1 MNFNNYTGTDVGQK
15 RKANEDAHGDRM
27 TVNGYVFVVC
37 DGMGGH
43 VGGATASQMAVQSI
57 LEYFDKEPLDN
68 IIIGIDKAIKF
79 ANEQIFATALAQPE
93 LKGMGTTATVT
104 VMREEGAYIGH
115 VGDSRIY
122 LKSDGL
128 LNRITKDHSFVQ
140 GLVDQGIIKDEDAE
154 NHPQKNQILKAL
166 GIREDVDATVCDSP
180 IQLKV
185 GDTLLMCSDGLSGLV
200 TDSRMEELVNENNV
214 QQSAVNLINEAN
226 QNGGDDNITAAL
238 ISITESPFTAS
249 VFRHFNPVSFNA
261 TATVDVSGDMS
272 EEPKFYQNT
281 KLMVILGSSA
291 VVLIAFLTFMLW
303 PNDTTTDDK
312 KNNNDNTKIVQV
324 AEDTIKELNPQELK
338 GLKEKKTVFVTEN
351 KDTLKDGEYYCEGY
365 NIEILNGMIDEFN
378 SIITA
383 PLGTGDK
390 ALVDEAAAK
399 AQRIEAAKEA
409 ADKAAKDTA
418 DKAAKDAAD
427 KTADD
432 EEKTDSGENTSS
444 EIMSTYTVKEGEGW
458 IAIEQ
463 ATKCKKA
470 DLIKWNNKTDN
481 WDPQKDEPILYK
493 KQ

>member
-154 NHPQKNQILKAL
+154 SHPQKNQILKAL

-261 TATVDVSGDMS
+261 TATVDVSEDMS

-303 PNDTTTDDK
+303 P
-312 KNNNDNTKIVQV
+312 KNEEVKNVGNGNNDNTKIVQV
-324 AEDTIKELNPQELK
+324 AEDTIKGLNPQDLT
-338 GLKEKKTVFVTEN
+338 GLQENKTVFLDEN
-351 KDTLKDGEYYCEGY
+351 NDTLIDKTYYCEGFDVEIKDGKIHSKSSATNVSVTQSTPNKKRKRGSADPTSNGTSNNSSNTNKPLPTEDKTDKEY
-365 NIEILNGMIDEFN
+365 LEQGFYIVQNAEDNLSSMSKRFNIEQDSLKLWNKI
-378 SIITA
+378 
-383 PLGTGDK
+383 
-390 ALVDEAAAK
+390 
-399 AQRIEAAKEA
+399 
-409 ADKAAKDTA
+409 KDP
-418 DKAAKDAAD
+418 
-427 KTADD
+427 
-432 EEKTDSGENTSS
+432 KTD
-444 EIMSTYTVKEGEGW
+444 VKLGGKIVLQNPE
-458 IAIEQ
+458 
-463 ATKCKKA
+463 
-470 DLIKWNNKTDN
+470 L
-481 WDPQKDEPILYK
+481 
-493 KQ
+493 

>member
-214 QQSAVNLINEAN
+214 QQSALNLINEAN

-261 TATVDVSGDMS
+261 TATVDVSEDMS

-303 PNDTTTDDK
+303 P
-312 KNNNDNTKIVQV
+312 KNEEVKNVGNGNQDNTKIVQLN
-324 AEDTIKELNPQELK
+324 EDTIKDLNPQDLT
-338 GLKEKKTVFVTEN
+338 GLQENKTVFLDEN
-351 KDTLKDGEYYCEGY
+351 NDTLIDKTYYCEGFDV
-365 NIEILNGMIDEFN
+365 EIKDGKIHSKSSTTNVSGTPSTTNKKRNRASANPTSIGTSNN
-378 SIITA
+378 SSNTNQ
-383 PLGTGDK
+383 PVT
-390 ALVDEAAAK
+390 VE
-399 AQRIEAAKEA
+399 
-409 ADKAAKDTA
+409 
-418 DKAAKDAAD
+418 D
-427 KTADD
+427 KTD
-432 EEKTDSGENTSS
+432 EEYMAQGFYIVQNAEDNLSSMSKRFKIEQDSLKLWNKIEDPKTD
-444 EIMSTYTVKEGEGW
+444 VKLGGKIVLQNPE
-458 IAIEQ
+458 
-463 ATKCKKA
+463 
-470 DLIKWNNKTDN
+470 L
-481 WDPQKDEPILYK
+481 
-493 KQ
+493 

>member
-261 TATVDVSGDMS
+261 TATVDVSEDMS

-303 PNDTTTDDK
+303 P
-312 KNNNDNTKIVQV
+312 KNEEVKNVGNGNNDNTKIVQV
-324 AEDTIKELNPQELK
+324 AEDTIKGLNPQDLT
-338 GLKEKKTVFVTEN
+338 GLQENKTVFLDEN
-351 KDTLKDGEYYCEGY
+351 NDTLIDKTYYCEGFDV
-365 NIEILNGMIDEFN
+365 EIKDGKIHSKSSATNVSGTPSTTDKKRNRVPDNPTSNGTSNN
-378 SIITA
+378 SSNTNN
-383 PLGTGDK
+383 PVTT
-390 ALVDEAAAK
+390 E
-399 AQRIEAAKEA
+399 
-409 ADKAAKDTA
+409 
-418 DKAAKDAAD
+418 D
-427 KTADD
+427 KTD
-432 EEKTDSGENTSS
+432 EEYMAQGFYIVLNAEDNLSSISERFGIKQDSLKLWNEIEDPTTDVQLGGKIVLQNP
-444 EIMSTYTVKEGEGW
+444 KLN
-458 IAIEQ
+458 Q
-463 ATKCKKA
+463 
-470 DLIKWNNKTDN
+470 
-481 WDPQKDEPILYK
+481 
-493 KQ
+493 